1 MESKINRITDIL
13 RRDDGISGA
22 MMYTE
27 QISWILFLKF
37 INDLE
42 INKAEE
48 AELDGKSYTYIIDE
62 KYRWDVW
69 ACPKDDK
76 GKLDLMNAQSGDD
89 LLDFVNGEL
98 FPYLKGFK
106 SITAD
111 VKSVK
116 YKIGA
121 IFEFIDNRIAN
132 GHTLREVLDI
142 IDAMDFHSSA
152 DLFQL
157 SIIYEKLLKDMGSDG
172 GNSGEFYTPRPL
184 IKTIVDVVNP
194 SIGESIYDPAVGSC
208 GFLIEAYNHIRY
220 EDVEANKQREL
231 STEQLKF
238 LNLETFFGNEKTPL
252 SYVMGVMNMILHG
265 IESPNIAK
273 ANTLTKDI
281 RGLEEKDRYDCIL
294 ANPPFGGKEK
304 EQIQQNFPI
313 KSNATELLFLQHM
326 MNHLKLEGRCGVVI
340 PEGVLFQTNKAF
352 QAVKKELLER
362 FNVHTILSLPS
373 GVFLPYSGVK
383 TNVVFFDRNGS
394 TSEIFYYEVNPEK
407 KLTKNR
413 PIQYKHFKEFIETWK
428 ERKLTDNSWIVNV
441 NDIVDYDISA
451 KNPNNVE
458 VVEHKAPLEIV
469 KSIKSN
475 GAEIEKIM
483 NEIEA
488 VLRGKAI
495 DE

>member
-37 INDLE
+37 LNDLE
-42 INKAEE
+42 DSKAED
-48 AELDGKSYTYIIDE
+48 AELDGVVYNYVLDE
-62 KYRWDVW
+62 KYRWHKW
-69 ACPKDDK
+69 AVLKVDGKKDLINSK
-76 GKLDLMNAQSGDD
+76 SGDD
-89 LLDFVNGEL
+89 LLDFVNKEL

-106 SITAD
+106 NITEDPKSI
-111 VKSVK
+111 K

-121 IFEFIDNRIAN
+121 IFEFLDNRIAN

-142 IDAMDFHSSA
+142 IDAMDFHSQS

-184 IKTIVDVVNP
+184 IKVMTDVVNP
-194 SIGESIYDPAVGSC
+194 QIGQSVYDPAVGSC

-220 EDVEANKQREL
+220 IDAKENKQREL

-238 LNLETFFGNEKTPL
+238 LSEDTFFGNEKTPL

-265 IESPNIAK
+265 VESPNISK
-273 ANTLTKDI
+273 TNTLTRDI

-326 MNHLKLEGRCGVVI
+326 MNSLKLNGRCGVVI
-340 PEGVLFQTNKAF
+340 PEGVLFQTNNAF
-352 QAVKKELLER
+352 QSVKKELLER
-362 FNVHTILSLPS
+362 FNVHTILSLPI
-373 GVFLPYSGVK
+373 GVFLPYSAVK
-383 TNVVFFDRNGS
+383 TNVVFFDRAGS
-394 TSEIFYYEVNPEK
+394 TSDIYYYEVNPPY
-407 KLTKNR
+407 KLTKNK
-413 PIQYKHFKEFIETWK
+413 PIIYDHFAEFLSVWGDRTITE
-428 ERKLTDNSWIVNV
+428 NSWLVNV
-441 NDIVDYDISA
+441 NDIKDYDISA
-451 KNPNNVE
+451 KNPNRNE
-458 VVEHKAPLEIV
+458 TIEHKSPIELVEN
-469 KSIKSN
+469 IKLN
-475 GAEIEKIM
+475 NAQINDLMDEIEVILMGKDI
-483 NEIEA
+483 NE
-488 VLRGKAI
+488 
-495 DE
+495 